1 MENGNTRKNRGLL
14 RILLAAGVLLLLF
27 SRFLDQWL
35 LPAFKAGLDATGPFI
50 WGFVLAYLLRF
61 AVNPLQKLFE
71 RLTRAKPGTRWAR
84 LLSAAL
90 CLLLTVG
97 FITGLAWLLAP
108 QIYDNIIRL
117 SQNMPSYLD
126 SIANWL
132 IETAAKLNLKLSSD
146 DLDLLNSFW
155 QSLGNLISQNTQDIV
170 TLAGKLLLGIGTGVF
185 DTFIAFIVAFYLL
198 ADASRYKRLTKRL
211 LRSFMKDETKYNNTL
226 SFIHESDSVM
236 GRYIGGR
243 LIQLLIFTILA
254 CIGFGVVG
262 LDYFLL
268 VGVMVGVLNI
278 IPYIGPWIAAIPALI
293 LALLESPA
301 TALWTLVV
309 IIALQLLDNF
319 VLGPR
324 ILGDRLRV
332 SPLWIFVGIIIGGAM
347 FGLPGMLLGA
357 PAVAIIGKLLE
368 KFVEY
373 RENAS
378 DPDKNGAVPVSG
390 FTDSPTETGISENAS
405 DTHGSQDGTADSR

>member
-1 MENGNTRKNRGLL
+1 MENGNNRKNRGLL

-84 LLSAAL
+84 LLSAAI

-97 FITGLAWLLAP
+97 FIAGLAWLLAP
-108 QIYDNIIRL
+108 QIYDNVIRL

-324 ILGDRLRV
+324 ILGDSLRV

>member
-14 RILLAAGVLLLLF
+14 RILLAAGILLLLF
-27 SRFLDQWL
+27 SRFLDQCL
-35 LPAFKAGLDATGPFI
+35 LPALKAGLDATGPFI

-71 RLTRAKPGTRWAR
+71 RLTRSKPGTRWAR
-84 LLSAAL
+84 LLSAAI

-97 FITGLAWLLAP
+97 FIAGLAWLLAP
-108 QIYDNIIRL
+108 QIYDNVIRL

-378 DPDKNGAVPVSG
+378 DPDKNGAGPVPG
-390 FTDSPTETGISENAS
+390 FTEPQPETEITESISG
-405 DTHGSQDGTADSR
+405 THGSQDSTADSR

>member
-14 RILLAAGVLLLLF
+14 RILLAAGILLLLF

-390 FTDSPTETGISENAS
+390 FTEPQPETEITESISG
-405 DTHGSQDGTADSR
+405 THGSQDSTADSR

>member
-14 RILLAAGVLLLLF
+14 RILLAAGILLLLF

-35 LPAFKAGLDATGPFI
+35 LPALKAGLDATGPFI
-50 WGFVLAYLLRF
+50 WGFVLAYLLSF

-71 RLTRAKPGTRWAR
+71 RLTRSKPGTRWAR
-84 LLSAAL
+84 LLSAAI

-97 FITGLAWLLAP
+97 FIAGLAWLLAP
-108 QIYDNIIRL
+108 QIYDNVIRL

-378 DPDKNGAVPVSG
+378 DPDKNSADTASG
-390 FTDSPTETGISENAS
+390 CTETQPDAAVKENTS
-405 DTHGSQDGTADSR
+405 DTHGSQEGTADSR

>member
-1 MENGNTRKNRGLL
+1 MENGNNRKNRGLL

-35 LPAFKAGLDATGPFI
+35 LPAFKAGLNATGPFI

-71 RLTRAKPGTRWAR
+71 KLTRSKPGTRWAR
-84 LLSAAL
+84 LLSAVI

-97 FITGLAWLLAP
+97 FIAGLAWLLAP
-108 QIYDNIIRL
+108 QIYDNVIRL

-132 IETAAKLNLKLSSD
+132 IETAAKLHIDLSSD

-155 QSLGNLISQNTQDIV
+155 QSLGSLIAQNTQDVV

-211 LRSFMKDETKYNNTL
+211 LHSFMKDETKYNNTL
-226 SFIHESDSVM
+226 SLIHESDSVM

-243 LIQLLIFTILA
+243 LIQLLIFTLLA

-301 TALWTLVV
+301 TALWTLIV

-378 DPDKNGAVPVSG
+378 DPDKNGADPASG
-390 FTDSPTETGISENAS
+390 FTEPHPEAEIKENI
-405 DTHGSQDGTADSR
+405 DTHGSQDNTADSR

>member
-108 QIYDNIIRL
+108 QIYDNIIHL

>member
-14 RILLAAGVLLLLF
+14 RILLAAGILLLLF
-27 SRFLDQWL
+27 SRFLDQCL
-35 LPAFKAGLDATGPFI
+35 LPALKAGLDATGPFI

-71 RLTRAKPGTRWAR
+71 RLTRSKPGTRWAR
-84 LLSAAL
+84 LLSAAI

-97 FITGLAWLLAP
+97 FIAGLAWLLAP
-108 QIYDNIIRL
+108 QIYDNVIRL

-378 DPDKNGAVPVSG
+378 DPDKNGAGPVPG

>member
-378 DPDKNGAVPVSG
+378 DPDKNGAGPVSG

>member
-1 MENGNTRKNRGLL
+1 MENGNNRKNRGLL

-35 LPAFKAGLDATGPFI
+35 LPTFKAGLNATGPFI

-71 RLTRAKPGTRWAR
+71 KLTRSKPGTRWAR
-84 LLSAAL
+84 LLSAVI

-97 FITGLAWLLAP
+97 FIAGLAWLLAP
-108 QIYDNIIRL
+108 QIYDNVIRL
-117 SQNMPSYLD
+117 SQNMSSYLD

-132 IETAAKLNLKLSSD
+132 IETAAKLHIDLSSD

-155 QSLGNLISQNTQDIV
+155 QSLGSLIAQNTQDIV

-198 ADASRYKRLTKRL
+198 ADANRYKRLTKRL
-211 LRSFMKDETKYNNTL
+211 LHSFMKDETKYNNTL

-278 IPYIGPWIAAIPALI
+278 IPYVGPWIAAIPALI

-301 TALWTLVV
+301 TALWTLIV

-378 DPDKNGAVPVSG
+378 DPASG
-390 FTDSPTETGISENAS
+390 FTEPNPEVEIKENI
-405 DTHGSQDGTADSR
+405 DTHGTQDSTANF